1 MNLLLESGIDSYIY
15 HTVSHIIFHPK
26 IYIFEGEKQGKI
38 IVGSSNLT
46 VQGLF
51 QNMEASLV
59 VDFEMNDKQGI
70 NLLHQI
76 KNYYRFL
83 LDKSATN
90 VQPLTQDLIQQLIDA
105 DILPKEQKRRET
117 SQSKNKSPQ
126 NQQLLSEVKK
136 MFPAVSIPKAAP
148 KSTKRKKPKT
158 DKNREW
164 QDQDPQAPNYR
175 HPDIG
180 SAQKDITTRLTDRL
194 GNPVMVGD
202 VVEWIASSGY
212 YKGTKM
218 QGVVTKLTHNW
229 GGKTYKDGHP
239 RYHVFANVILQGKD
253 SLLKRQVKIEKVK
266 KLDTTGNLA
275 KQIYQSQKEYF
286 ATRKAM
292 QKSTQISG
300 KQILVWQKKNLPNSD
315 AQQVSGKTNP
325 TGVLRLAQARF
336 KVNDTLIN
344 FKTYFRN
351 EIFGQLNWT
360 QRARAQNSPL
370 EETHTDFQ
378 LEIDGTSKGVFNLR
392 ISHDPDRVAGQNNV
406 PTTLHWG
413 DAINAIREQNIKGKT
428 LSLFQI
434 EDETSLFLIKIE

>member
-1 MNLLLESGIDSYIY
+1 MNIRFLGQGFTDISDESVGQLIIDSLADETFNQFTAIVAFASEGGVRSIIEHIENAKKHLTNIEFYIGVDQQATSHEALNLLLESKIDCYIY

-26 IYIFEGEKQGKI
+26 IYIFEGKKQGKI
-38 IVGSSNLT
+38 IIGSSNLT

-59 VDFEMNDKQGI
+59 IDFEMNDEQGI
-70 NLLHQI
+70 NLLNQI

-83 LDKSATN
+83 LDKTASN
-90 VQPLTQDLIQQLIDA
+90 IQVLTKDLIQQLIDTEV
-105 DILPKEQKRRET
+105 IPKEQKRRET
-117 SQSKNKSPQ
+117 SQTKSKTPQ
-126 NQQLLSEVKK
+126 EQQLFSEVKK
-136 MFPAVSIPKAAP
+136 MFPAVNIPKAAP
-148 KSTKRKKPKT
+148 KSGKRKTPKSTGKPIS
-158 DKNREW
+158 
-164 QDQDPQAPNYR
+164 P
-175 HPDIG
+175 
-180 SAQKDITTRLTDRL
+180 
-194 GNPVMVGD
+194 
-202 VVEWIASSGY
+202 
-212 YKGTKM
+212 
-218 QGVVTKLTHNW
+218 
-229 GGKTYKDGHP
+229 
-239 RYHVFANVILQGKD
+239 QGK
-253 SLLKRQVKIEKVK
+253 Q
-266 KLDTTGNLA
+266 T
-275 KQIYQSQKEYF
+275 
-286 ATRKAM
+286 
-292 QKSTQISG
+292 
-300 KQILVWQKKNLPNSD
+300 LVWQKKNLPNSD

-378 LEIDGTSKGVFNLR
+378 IEIDGVSKGVFNLR

-434 EDETSLFLIKIE
+434 EGATDLFLIKIE